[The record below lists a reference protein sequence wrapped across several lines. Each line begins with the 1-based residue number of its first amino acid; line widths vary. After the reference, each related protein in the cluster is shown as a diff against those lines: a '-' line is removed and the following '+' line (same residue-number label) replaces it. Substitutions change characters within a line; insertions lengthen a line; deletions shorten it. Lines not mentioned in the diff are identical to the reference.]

1 MGKFSP
7 HPSFFLL
14 LPAHRKS
21 STIGDKEKLMSQ
33 TMTLDEKLTVSN
45 KALDLLDAG
54 DKEGYARLMRT
65 VPLPPYIA
73 KVMKEKVGM
82 EFFTR
87 YNWNL
92 SEVEA
97 EFGPDFISK

>member
-1 MGKFSP
+1 MP
-7 HPSFFLL
+7 QN
-14 LPAHRKS
+14 
-21 STIGDKEKLMSQ
+21 Q
-33 TMTLDEKLTVSN
+33 TMSLDEKLAIGC
-45 KALDLLDAG
+45 KAAELRKAG
-54 DKEGYARLMRT
+54 NIEEADRLVMSI
-65 VPLPPYIA
+65 PLPPYLA

-97 EFGPDFISK
+97 EFGPDWLNS